1 MSNIVVDVHQVSKS
15 FGSEQVLKNVSLQLE
30 QGKIHGIIGRN
41 GSGKTLLMKC
51 ICGFLRPTSGTV
63 TVWGKTVGTDCD
75 FAPDTGM
82 LIETPGFLPHET
94 GLHNLLWLTRLGKGE
109 SKARVMSLLER
120 VGLDSSLRK
129 PVSQYSLGMRQ
140 RLGIAQALLDD
151 PALLILDEPMNGL
164 DKSGVRSIRE
174 LLLSLSAQGKTILL
188 ASHFAQDMDELCN
201 TVCEMDQGVL
211 TMVRDGHAKA
221 CDIRERG
228 VSASL
233 PFQTD

>member
-1 MSNIVVDVHQVSKS
+1 MSDIAVSVQHITKR
-15 FGSEQVLKNVSLQLE
+15 FGSDTVLKDVCMELE

-41 GSGKTLLMKC
+41 GSGKTVLMKC
-51 ICGFLRPTSGTV
+51 ICGFLRPTEGTAQV
-63 TVWGKTVGTDCD
+63 FGKTIGKDCD
-75 FAPDTGM
+75 FALNTGM

-94 GLHNLLWLTRLGKGE
+94 GMNNLLWLAKLGKRS
-109 SKARVMSLLER
+109 SKDRIKALIEM

-164 DKSGVRSIRE
+164 DKNGVRSIRE
-174 LLLSLSAQGKTILL
+174 LLLSLKKQGKTIIL
-188 ASHFAQDMDELCN
+188 ASHFAQDIDELCD

-211 TMVRDGHAKA
+211 TLVRYEHG
-221 CDIRERG
+221 G
-228 VSASL
+228 
-233 PFQTD
+233 